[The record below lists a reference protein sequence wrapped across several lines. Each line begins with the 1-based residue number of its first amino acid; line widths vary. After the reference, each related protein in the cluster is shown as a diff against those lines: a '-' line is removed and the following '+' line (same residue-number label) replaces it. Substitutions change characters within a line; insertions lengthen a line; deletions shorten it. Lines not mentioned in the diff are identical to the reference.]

1 MWRTEPVKDKRLMET
16 TAVATR
22 MRKNK
27 FVVPPSGG
35 ALRSCRL
42 KAERRTNSCPPHQ
55 NRNTLSLIIFLVVG
69 FLPLPSTG
77 ASEVNAEQLNSPP
90 PAAVVTEEDSEK
102 SPASD
107 AEETNSVAPQS
118 IPPVGEAAK
127 KPAAPKIAPEKF
139 RDVDDAAR
147 LLIWL
152 VVSCGLGGLLLLMV
166 IVLGAKR
173 MRRLTRSQM
182 LKSKYDELEFLRLK
196 HRREAEGLAEREPP
210 KTEIR

>member
-1 MWRTEPVKDKRLMET
+1 MLRTEPVNDERLEHFDT
-16 TAVATR
+16 HRGLTPPATR
-22 MRKNK
+22 
-27 FVVPPSGG
+27 
-35 ALRSCRL
+35 CRRF
-42 KAERRTNSCPPHQ
+42 ATR
-55 NRNTLSLIIFLVVG
+55 NRNAFATIALFFIVALLH
-69 FLPLPSTG
+69 LPATH
-77 ASEVNAEQLNSPP
+77 ASEIDSSQPSNSPP
-90 PAAVVTEEDSEK
+90 PAAVVTNEVSEK
-102 SPASD
+102 SPASTSD
-107 AEETNSVAPQS
+107 ADETNSAVPQPQPQPQPM
-118 IPPVGEAAK
+118 PPIGEAAK
-127 KPAAPKIAPEKF
+127 KPAAAKIAPEKY

-196 HRREAEGLAEREPP
+196 HRREVEGLAQREPP